1 MSISC
6 SVSRNQNTQSCFDW
20 FVTRARKKIPG
31 TFASDFWDT
40 LVLQVSIQEQ
50 AVLYSL
56 VALASAHKSRM
67 LSLTGIPENENYTL
81 QHYNAAICHLQHHLA
96 SGSKESIRIVAIS
109 CLIFICLEFMRSNI
123 ETGTI
128 HLQNGLNLLPLL
140 QPQSC
145 ENGALVLKAHN
156 ESLED
161 VVTEAF
167 LRLFVYSAQLHRFSR
182 DVFHSR
188 QHLDELFNRIHR
200 LEADAR
206 QLQALS
212 RPVTT
217 AMLQK
222 QQRIQTDLDC
232 WLSLFNNSFAGI
244 ANRDLEESL
253 PLTLLRI
260 HHTMAYIMAGT
271 SLAPRNELAYDQFKS
286 SFDSI
291 ISLSDHILEAAAS
304 IMAADIIHGVCTEQF
319 SFSADMGIILPL
331 YYTILKCRCPIT
343 RRRALKLLLPVSHQE
358 GIWNGPLSAAIARG
372 VIQIEEDGYYR
383 CYPIEDLA
391 LQKSVITP
399 IPILLESHR
408 ISDVFIE
415 PLESSTGGIIWSY
428 HRTQEN
434 GQLSV

>member
-1 MSISC
+1 
-6 SVSRNQNTQSCFDW
+6 
-20 FVTRARKKIPG
+20 
-31 TFASDFWDT
+31 
-40 LVLQVSIQEQ
+40 
-50 AVLYSL
+50 
-56 VALASAHKSRM
+56 M
-67 LSLTGIPENENYTL
+67 LSPAGMPEKENYTL
-81 QHYNAAICHLQHHLA
+81 QYYNAAIFQLQQHLA
-96 SGSKESIRIVAIS
+96 SGNKNSIRIVAIS
-109 CLIFICLEFMRSNI
+109 CLIFVCLEFMRGNI
-123 ETGTI
+123 ETGVI

-140 QPQSC
+140 QPQSR
-145 ENGALVLKAHN
+145 ENGTLVLKAHN

-161 VVTEAF
+161 GVTEAF
-167 LRLFVYSAQLHRFSR
+167 LRLFVCSAQFHRFSR
-182 DVFHSR
+182 NISIVTQDYALGDQSRSFPTIAVAR

-212 RPVTT
+212 CPVTT

-291 ISLSDHILEAAAS
+291 ISLSDRILEAAAS

-331 YYTILKCRCPIT
+331 YYTILKCRCPIA

-358 GIWNGPLSAAIARG
+358 GIWNGPLSAAIARR

-428 HRTQEN
+428 QRTQEN
-434 GQLSV
+434 GQLSVWEESVKAFK